1 MMVFI
6 AQLDKRRQTERET
19 EDGQERGDDT
29 MLSHISDMI
38 SGGEDEDDQHNDSDP
53 VCLLSRWSYMGV
65 ASRSFGYL
73 PTFKVFELNLNK
85 REVESISE

>member
-1 MMVFI
+1 MVFI

-53 VCLLSRWSYMGV
+53 VCLLSRWSWG
-65 ASRSFGYL
+65 SL
-73 PTFKVFELNLNK
+73 PDPSDIFQHSKFLN
-85 REVESISE
+85 